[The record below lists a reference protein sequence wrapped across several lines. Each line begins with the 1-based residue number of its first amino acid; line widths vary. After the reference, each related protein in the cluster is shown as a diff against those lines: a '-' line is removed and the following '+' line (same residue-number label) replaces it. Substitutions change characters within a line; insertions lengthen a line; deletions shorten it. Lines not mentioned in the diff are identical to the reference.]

1 MLWNC
6 TTTTKWL
13 TSLKSLGAKLLKSIR
28 VQEADFCIEEEWR
41 HCRERLAG
49 RGGALVCFAGL
60 VRDLK
65 DDELLGLY
73 LEHYPGMTE
82 KSIETIVDKAMQK
95 WSLLDVVVI
104 HRVGKLLA
112 RDQIVLVLVG
122 SAHRGDAFAA
132 CEYIMDF
139 LKTEAV
145 FWKKEIGRTSDK
157 WIKSTTDDYQRRSS
171 WVDNG

>member
-1 MLWNC
+1 M
-6 TTTTKWL
+6 TK
-13 TSLKSLGAKLLKSIR
+13 SHISHKSPVARLVKSIR
-28 VQEADFCIEEEWR
+28 IQEADFSIDEEWKL
-41 HCRERLAG
+41 CRERLAG

-60 VRDLK
+60 VRDLQE
-65 DDELLGLY
+65 DELLGLY

-82 KSIETIVDKAMQK
+82 KSIETIVDSALNK
-95 WSLLDVVVI
+95 WSLLDVVVV
-104 HRVGKLLA
+104 HRVGKLVA
-112 RDQIVLVLVG
+112 SDQIVLVLVG

-157 WIKSTTDDYQRRSS
+157 WVESTSDDYQRRSN
-171 WVDNG
+171 WAKDT

>member
-1 MLWNC
+1 MRLPI
-6 TTTTKWL
+6 
-13 TSLKSLGAKLLKSIR
+13 SHRSLGVNRLIDVR
-28 VQEADFCIEEEWR
+28 IQERDFCIDDEWR
-41 HCRERLAG
+41 KCRERLAG
-49 RGGALVCFAGL
+49 QGGALVAFAGL

-82 KSIETIVDKAMQK
+82 KSIENIVNSAQEK

-104 HRVGKLLA
+104 HRVGKLEA
-112 RDQIVLVLVG
+112 REQIVLVLVG

-132 CEYIMDF
+132 CEYIMDL

-145 FWKKEIGRTSDK
+145 FWKKEIGRSSDK
-157 WIKSTTDDYQRRSS
+157 WVESTTDDYKRTSS
-171 WVDNG
+171 WLSDR

>member
-1 MLWNC
+1 MKLP
-6 TTTTKWL
+6 
-13 TSLKSLGAKLLKSIR
+13 TSLRSLGGKPLVDIR
-28 VQEADFCIEEEWR
+28 IQENDFCIDDEWR
-41 HCRERLAG
+41 KCRERLAG
-49 RGGALVCFAGL
+49 QGGALVAFAGL

-82 KSIETIVDKAMQK
+82 KSIENIVASALEK

-104 HRVGKLLA
+104 HRVGKLEA

-132 CEYIMDF
+132 CEYIMDL

-145 FWKKEIGRTSDK
+145 FWKKEMGRSSDK
-157 WIKSTTDDYQRRSS
+157 WIESTTDDYERRSS
-171 WVDNG
+171 WLSEK

>member
-1 MLWNC
+1 M
-6 TTTTKWL
+6 
-13 TSLKSLGAKLLKSIR
+13 
-28 VQEADFCIEEEWR
+28 
-41 HCRERLAG
+41 
-49 RGGALVCFAGL
+49 
-60 VRDLK
+60 RDLK
-65 DDELLGLY
+65 DDQLLGLY

-82 KSIETIVDKAMQK
+82 KSIETIVDKAIEK
-95 WSLLDVVVI
+95 WSLLEVVVI

-157 WIKSTTDDYQRRSS
+157 WIKSTADDYKRRSN

>member
-1 MLWNC
+1 MV
-6 TTTTKWL
+6 K
-13 TSLKSLGAKLLKSIR
+13 IR
-28 VQEADFCIEEEWR
+28 IQESDFCIDDEWR
-41 HCRERLAG
+41 KCRERLAG
-49 RGGALVCFAGL
+49 RGGALVAFAGL

-65 DDELLGLY
+65 DDELVGLY

-82 KSIETIVDKAMQK
+82 KSIESIVNNAQEK
-95 WSLLDVVVI
+95 WSLLDVTVI
-104 HRVGKLLA
+104 HRVGKLQA

-145 FWKKEIGRTSDK
+145 FWKKEIGQSSDK
-157 WIKSTTDDYQRRSS
+157 WIQSTADDYKRRSS
-171 WVDNG
+171 WTSDRQ

>member
-1 MLWNC
+1 M
-6 TTTTKWL
+6 
-13 TSLKSLGAKLLKSIR
+13 
-28 VQEADFCIEEEWR
+28 
-41 HCRERLAG
+41 AG
-49 RGGALVCFAGL
+49 RGGALVAFTGL
-60 VRDLK
+60 VRDLQ
-65 DDELLGLY
+65 DDELMGLY

-82 KSIETIVDKAMQK
+82 KSIETIVENASKR

-132 CEYIMDF
+132 CEFIMDL

-145 FWKKEIGRTSDK
+145 FWKKEIGRRSSRWIESTSD
-157 WIKSTTDDYQRRSS
+157 DYSRKVS
-171 WVDNG
+171 WSVEG